1 MTKAQTR
8 NYISMPGL
16 QRLLSYRQEWLRGD
30 VLAGLTVAAYLI
42 PQCMAYG
49 ELAGVE
55 PVAGLWAILPPMV
68 IYAVFGSSPQLSI
81 GPESSTAVMT
91 AVAIAPLAAAR
102 TDTYISLAAL
112 LAIIMGLVCIVGYIA
127 RLGFLADL
135 LSKPILV
142 GYMAGIALIMI
153 GGQLGKIGKIEID
166 SNVFFGQVSE
176 FLSKLQLAHSPTL
189 ILSILVLVFLFAFQ
203 RRFPNL
209 PIPLIAVLL
218 STVAV
223 AIFNLDDRGVAVVG
237 EIPAGLPHFVI
248 PSVSIE
254 DLGSLVASAVG
265 ISIVGYS
272 DNVLSARVFA
282 NRNNYKIDANQEL
295 LALGVANLSNGL
307 MQGFPIS
314 SSGSRTVIGDS
325 VGSKSQLFSLVA
337 MVAVIFVLLFLR
349 PVLALFPN
357 AALGA
362 IVIYAATKLIEVPE
376 FIRLYQFRRSEFILA
391 VVTTIAVLITDILVG
406 VGIAV
411 SLSVIELFSRV
422 ARPHDAVLG
431 RVPNLAGLHDIDD
444 WEGAKTIPGLVI
456 YRYDAPLCFANAENF
471 KQRAIEAIEA
481 EVNPVEWFVLN
492 MEANVEIDITAIDI
506 LFELREELA
515 AKNITFAMA
524 RVKQDLYLELE
535 RAAFLKHIS
544 AEHLYPTL
552 PTAIAAFEQR
562 KLKDNGEL

>member
-1 MTKAQTR
+1 MATHKTR
-8 NYISMPGL
+8 NSISIPMPGL
-16 QRLLSYRQEWLRGD
+16 KRLLSYRREWLRGD

-112 LAIIMGLVCIVGYIA
+112 LAIFMGLICIIGYLA

-135 LSKPILV
+135 LSKPILI

-153 GGQLGKIGKIEID
+153 GGQLGKIGKIDIEA
-166 SNVFFGQVSE
+166 NAFFGQVSE
-176 FLSKLQLAHSPTL
+176 FIDKLQLAHSPTL
-189 ILSILVLVFLFAFQ
+189 ILAILVLVFLFAFQ

-218 STVAV
+218 STAAV

-248 PSVSIE
+248 PQVSVRDFS
-254 DLGSLVASAVG
+254 SLLASAVG
-265 ISIVGYS
+265 IALVGYS

-295 LALGVANLSNGL
+295 LALGLANFGNGL

-337 MVAVIFVLLFLR
+337 MIAVILVLLFLR
-349 PVLALFPN
+349 PILALFPK

-362 IVIYAATKLIEVPE
+362 IVIYAATKLIEVSE
-376 FIRLYQFRRSEFILA
+376 FIRLYRFRRSEFILA
-391 VVTTIAVLITDILVG
+391 ILTTIAVLITDILVG

-422 ARPHDAVLG
+422 ARPHDAILG
-431 RVPNLAGLHDIDD
+431 KVTDLAGLHDIDD
-444 WEGAKTIPGLVI
+444 WPGAETIPGLVI

-471 KQRAIEAIEA
+471 KRRAVEAIEA
-481 EVNPVEWFVLN
+481 ERTPVEWFMLN
-492 MEANVEIDITAIDI
+492 MEANVEIDITAIDM
-506 LFELREELA
+506 LSELRDELA
-515 AKNITFAMA
+515 LKNITFAMA
-524 RVKQDLYLELE
+524 RVKQDLYIDLE
-535 RAAFLKHIS
+535 RAGFLKNNQ
-544 AEHLYPTL
+544 AEYIYPTL

-562 KLKDNGEL
+562 NLHS

>member
-1 MTKAQTR
+1 MKKANTPKS
-8 NYISMPGL
+8 ISIALPGL
-16 QRLLSYRQEWLRGD
+16 KKLLSYRREWLRGD

-55 PVAGLWAILPPMV
+55 PVAGLWAILPPMI
-68 IYAVFGSSPQLSI
+68 IYALFGSSPQLSI

-91 AVAIAPLAAAR
+91 AVAIAPLATAR
-102 TDTYISLAAL
+102 TDIYISLAAL
-112 LAIIMGLVCIVGYIA
+112 LAIFMGLVCIVGYVA

-135 LSKPILV
+135 LSKPILI

-153 GGQLGKIGKIEID
+153 GGQLGKIGKIEIEAND
-166 SNVFFGQVSE
+166 FLGQVSE
-176 FLSKLQLAHSPTL
+176 FINKLELAHSPTL
-189 ILSILVLVFLFAFQ
+189 ILALLVLVFLFAFQ
-203 RRFPNL
+203 RPFPNL

-218 STVAV
+218 STAAV
-223 AIFNLDDRGVAVVG
+223 AIFNLDNQGVAVVG
-237 EIPAGLPHFVI
+237 AIPAGLPHFAI
-248 PSVSIE
+248 PQISVK
-254 DLGSLVASAVG
+254 DLISLGASAVG

-272 DNVLSARVFA
+272 DNVLTARAFA
-282 NRNNYKIDANQEL
+282 NRNNYKIDANEEL
-295 LALGVANLSNGL
+295 LALGVANLGNGL

-325 VGSKSQLFSLVA
+325 LGSKSQLYSLVA
-337 MVAVIFVLLFLR
+337 MVAVILVLLFLR
-349 PVLALFPN
+349 PILALFPK

-376 FIRLYQFRRSEFILA
+376 FIRLYRFRRSEFILA
-391 VVTTIAVLITDILVG
+391 ILTTMMVLVTDILVG

-431 RVPNLAGLHDIDD
+431 RVPNLAGLHDIED

-471 KQRAIEAIEA
+471 KERSLEAVAA
-481 EVNPVEWFVLN
+481 ELTPVEWFVLN

-506 LFELREELA
+506 LFELRDELA
-515 AKNITFAMA
+515 AKNI
-524 RVKQDLYLELE
+524 
-535 RAAFLKHIS
+535 
-544 AEHLYPTL
+544 
-552 PTAIAAFEQR
+552 
-562 KLKDNGEL
+562 

>member
-1 MTKAQTR
+1 MSNAKIR
-8 NYISMPGL
+8 NLFSIPMPGL
-16 QRLLSYRQEWLRGD
+16 KKLRFYRRGWLRGD

-68 IYAVFGSSPQLSI
+68 IYALFGSSPQLSI

-102 TDTYISLAAL
+102 SDTYISLAAL
-112 LAIIMGLVCIVGYIA
+112 LAIIMGLVCIVGYFA

-135 LSKPILV
+135 LSKPVLI

-153 GGQLGKIGKIEID
+153 GGQLGKITKVEIE
-166 SNVFFGQVSE
+166 SNAFFEQIGE
-176 FLSKLQLAHSPTL
+176 FIRQLELAHSPTL
-189 ILSILVLVFLFAFQ
+189 ILSIAVLIFLFTFQ
-203 RRFPNL
+203 HRFPSA

-218 STVAV
+218 STAAV
-223 AIFNLDDRGVAVVG
+223 AMFKLDARGVAVVG
-237 EIPAGLPHFVI
+237 TIPAGLPQFAI
-248 PSVSIE
+248 PQVSLG
-254 DLGSLVASAVG
+254 DLGTLVASAVG

-272 DNVLSARVFA
+272 DNVLTARAFA
-282 NRNNYKIDANQEL
+282 NRNNYKIDADQEL
-295 LALGVANLSNGL
+295 LALGVANFGNGL
-307 MQGFPIS
+307 LQGFPIS

-325 VGSKSQLFSLVA
+325 LGSKSQLYSLVA
-337 MVAVIFVLLFLR
+337 MVAVIIVLLFFR
-349 PVLALFPN
+349 PILALFPK

-362 IVIYAATKLIEVPE
+362 IVIYAATRLIEVGE
-376 FIRLYQFRRSEFILA
+376 FIRLYRFRPSEFILA
-391 VVTTIAVLITDILVG
+391 ICTTIAVLATDILVG

-422 ARPHDAVLG
+422 ARSHDAVLG
-431 RVPNLAGLHDIDD
+431 RVPDLAGLHDIDD
-444 WEGAKTIPGLVI
+444 WPEATTIPGLVI

-471 KQRAIEAIEA
+471 KERSLEAIEA
-481 EVNPVEWFVLN
+481 EKNPVEWLLLN
-492 MEANVEIDITAIDI
+492 MEANVEIDITAIDM
-506 LFELREELA
+506 LSELRDELT

-524 RVKQDLYLELE
+524 RVKQDLYLDLE
-535 RAAFLKHIS
+535 RAGFLKDLT
-544 AEHLYPTL
+544 AEHIYPTL

-562 KLKDNGEL
+562 

>member
-1 MTKAQTR
+1 MTKAQSH
-8 NYISMPGL
+8 YLLMPGL
-16 QRLLSYRQEWLRGD
+16 QQLISYRREWLRGD
-30 VLAGLTVAAYLI
+30 ILAGLTVAAYLI

-55 PVAGLWAILPPMV
+55 PVAGLWAILTPMAV
-68 IYAVFGSSPQLSI
+68 YAIFGSSPQLSI

-112 LAIIMGLVCIVGYIA
+112 LAITMGLVCIVGYIT

-135 LSKPILV
+135 LSKPVLI

-153 GGQLGKIGKIEID
+153 GGQLGKIAKIEIEAD
-166 SNVFFGQVSE
+166 AFLLQVME
-176 FLSKLQLAHSPTL
+176 FIRKLSLAHAPTL
-189 ILSILVLVFLFAFQ
+189 VLSVLVLVFLFILQ
-203 RRFPNL
+203 QRFPNA
-209 PIPLIAVLL
+209 PIPLIAVLF
-218 STVAV
+218 STIAV
-223 AIFNLDDRGVAVVG
+223 AIWNLDTRGVAVVG
-237 EIPAGLPHFVI
+237 TIPAGLPHFAFPQI
-248 PSVSIE
+248 SLADIN
-254 DLGSLVASAVG
+254 SLVASAVG
-265 ISIVGYS
+265 ISIVGYCDS
-272 DNVLSARVFA
+272 VLSARAFA
-282 NRNNYKIDANQEL
+282 YRNHYKIDANQEL
-295 LALGVANLSNGL
+295 LALGMANLGNGL

-325 VGSKSQLFSLVA
+325 VGSKSQLYSLVA

-349 PVLALFPN
+349 PILALFPK

-362 IVIYAATKLIEVPE
+362 IVIYAATKLIEVGE
-376 FIRLYQFRRSEFILA
+376 FVRLYRFRRSEFLLA
-391 VVTTIAVLITDILVG
+391 IATTIAVLVTGILTG

-411 SLSVIELFSRV
+411 SLSVIELFYRV

-431 RVPNLAGLHDIDD
+431 RVPALAGLHDIDD

-471 KQRAIEAIEA
+471 KQRSLLAIAA
-481 EVNPVEWFVLN
+481 ETNPVEWFVLN
-492 MEANVEIDITAIDI
+492 MEANVEIDITAIDA

-515 AKNITFAMA
+515 ARNIVFAMA

-535 RAAFLKHIS
+535 KAGFLQDTS
-544 AEHLYPTL
+544 AEHIYPTL
-552 PTAIAAFEQR
+552 PTATAAFEKR
-562 KLKDNGEL
+562 NSR

>member
-1 MTKAQTR
+1 MTR
-8 NYISMPGL
+8 NTRKQIGFLPNL
-16 QRLLSYRQEWLRGD
+16 TRLLSYRREWLRGD
-30 VLAGLTVAAYLI
+30 ILAGLTVAAYLI

-68 IYAVFGSSPQLSI
+68 IYTLFGSSSQLSI

-102 TDTYISLAAL
+102 TDTYIGLAAL
-112 LAIIMGLVCIVGYIA
+112 LAIIMGLVCIIGYFA

-135 LSKPILV
+135 LSKPVLI

-153 GGQLGKIGKIEID
+153 GGQLGKIGKIEIEA
-166 SNVFFGQVSE
+166 NAFLGQVSE
-176 FLSKLQLAHSPTL
+176 FINRLEFAHAPTL

-218 STVAV
+218 STAAV
-223 AIFNLDDRGVAVVG
+223 AIFNLDNLGVSVVG
-237 EIPAGLPHFVI
+237 EIPAGLPHFAI
-248 PSVSIE
+248 PQVPVR
-254 DLGSLVASAVG
+254 DFTALAASAVG

-272 DNVLSARVFA
+272 DNVLSARAFA
-282 NRNNYKIDANQEL
+282 NRNHYKIDANQEL
-295 LALGVANLSNGL
+295 LALGVANFANGL

-314 SSGSRTVIGDS
+314 SSGSRTALGDS
-325 VGSKSQLFSLVA
+325 VGSKSQLFSLIA
-337 MVAVIFVLLFLR
+337 MATVIIVLLFFR
-349 PVLALFPN
+349 PILALFPK

-362 IVIYAATKLIEVPE
+362 IVIYAATKLIEVSE
-376 FIRLYQFRRSEFILA
+376 FIRLFRFRRSEFILA
-391 VVTTIAVLITDILVG
+391 ILTTVAVLVTDILVG

-411 SLSVIELFSRV
+411 SLSVIELFARV
-422 ARPHDAVLG
+422 ARPHDAILG
-431 RVPNLAGLHDIDD
+431 KVPDLAGLHDIDD

-471 KQRAIEAIEA
+471 KQRSLDAVAA
-481 EVNPVEWFVLN
+481 ETNPVEWFILN

-506 LFELREELA
+506 LSELRQELA
-515 AKNITFAMA
+515 AKNIVFAMA

-535 RAAFLKHIS
+535 KAGFLKNIP
-544 AEHLYPTL
+544 AEHIYPTL

-562 KLKDNGEL
+562 KL